1 MVILADMCTANN
13 TIARVTV
20 GPMAKEIAN
29 KYGIDKRISA
39 SLLDTFSCFTQGFLP
54 YGAQMLMAA
63 GLAHITPFEIIGYL
77 YYPMALGVIALLG
90 ILFNYPRKYA

>member
-1 MVILADMCTANN
+1 
-13 TIARVTV
+13 
-20 GPMAKEIAN
+20 
-29 KYGIDKRISA
+29 
-39 SLLDTFSCFTQGFLP
+39 
-54 YGAQMLMAA
+54 MAA